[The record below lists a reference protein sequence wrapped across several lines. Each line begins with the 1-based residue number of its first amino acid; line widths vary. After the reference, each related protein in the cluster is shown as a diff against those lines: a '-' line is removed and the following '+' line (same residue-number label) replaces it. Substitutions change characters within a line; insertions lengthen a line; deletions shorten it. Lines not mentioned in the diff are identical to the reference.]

1 MVPESHI
8 PDGGEPGVESAA
20 RQLGGFEQG
29 EGRRFSL
36 HRSHDIRFRSQTKV
50 DMAIDQA
57 GKDGQAAAVDSL
69 RALGESNVLFR
80 PDGLDAGALDEEGTS
95 LNPVTEAVQNADV
108 ADGDGHGASL
118 IGMVTMTPPMMS
130 LSL

>member
-1 MVPESHI
+1 
-8 PDGGEPGVESAA
+8 
-20 RQLGGFEQG
+20 
-29 EGRRFSL
+29 
-36 HRSHDIRFRSQTKV
+36 V
-50 DMAIDQA
+50 DVAIDQA

-69 RALGESNVLFR
+69 RALGEPNVLFR

-95 LNPVTEAVQNADV
+95 FDPVTEAVQNADV